1 MATSTGILLDRR
13 SPNTFIEEQCSR
25 DNLFL
30 TVLFNGW
37 IPQEKQFQPCGVSLA
52 NRQAA
57 VLVPISHEGV
67 VKLHGLA
74 SRVVIRPVS
83 SAGEGFKMMTREISL
98 TLLARDTI

>member
-1 MATSTGILLDRR
+1 MATSTKILLDGR
-13 SPNTFIEEQCSR
+13 SPNTFIEEHCSR

-30 TVLFNGW
+30 TVLLNGW
-37 IPQEKQFQPCGVSLA
+37 IPQEKQFHPCGVSLA
-52 NRQAA
+52 NHQA
-57 VLVPISHEGV
+57 VCLFPFPMSGV

-98 TLLARDTI
+98 TLLTRDTI

>member
-57 VLVPISHEGV
+57 VLVPISHEVV
-67 VKLHGLA
+67 VKHGLA
-74 SRVVIRPVS
+74 SRVVIRFVS

-98 TLLARDTI
+98 TLLTRDTI